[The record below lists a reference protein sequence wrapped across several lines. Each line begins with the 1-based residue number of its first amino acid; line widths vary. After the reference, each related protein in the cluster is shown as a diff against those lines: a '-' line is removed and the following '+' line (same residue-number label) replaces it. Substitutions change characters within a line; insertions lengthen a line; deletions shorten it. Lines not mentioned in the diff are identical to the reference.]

1 MCICTFEHG
10 AIVRQDKRITLQ
22 GFYQERFNSDPYA
35 LLDYCGP
42 EVADKAAQVQ
52 IDWSTIAGNVQL
64 NDAKYRGKIGTLK
77 KGYRGKVAV
86 YGSIK
91 RTAGGIEYPHLNFTS
106 KKDGGYTETFDGYKA
121 LLEIYEREKGVQLD
135 PGKQQAWKQEQE
147 RKRRAREARLA
158 AIEAQEKKRREQRLR
173 EHLAYQDAFIGQ
185 TAISLPRDTVRFLFP
200 EDGSF
205 DYLQRKEISE
215 VANVVSLKRMQDKHG
230 EFVAVQVHD
239 VHGNYLG
246 LQRLYDRFK
255 KFTVAVDDHQFDGAH
270 CIIGSLDDAEQAYV
284 CEGFATGA
292 SIFLAKGVP
301 VIVAMNADN
310 LKKVVKEYKRVMPD
324 LQLLNAVDNDAWKP
338 HVGNKGMLTAL
349 ELHKDYNV
357 RGVFPRFDDL
367 DASQLKTNPTDWNDL
382 HCLAGL
388 KEVQKQLKA
397 RANKLK
403 AEKHYFEYCLQRLQ
417 FTGDKNATDAALKA
431 VGAGMMLSPIVYSS
445 DEVYR
450 WVMNSIP
457 QGCKVNDFKIRGR
470 IMWLAKGKLNN
481 AKRLRSFSTHTL
493 EKPHVNHIKLEGVK
507 ASHGNVELPESI
519 IDLVNNLQGCIIVR
533 SPMGS
538 GKTER
543 LIQPIMHQENK
554 AAYIAHRISLIGDA
568 SNRLGIS
575 NYQETMAVEMP
586 YTSHLACCVN
596 SIINPKFQ
604 NSDGLSWFETVDTLC
619 VDEASQVLRHTANGP
634 VDNPVRVMD
643 GLVAAMRS
651 SRRVVMCDADAN
663 DNVVELCEMARPG
676 EPIHIIEVDGR
687 CDHINMLHTDIDSAF
702 GEVVK
707 AVRAG
712 NKVLVADDSAQ
723 DGKKMV
729 EVLLAKHPELK
740 VLHVHKDSKSDSAV
754 EAFLEK
760 PNIECSKYDVVIYS
774 PAISSGVSITRK
786 HFDTH
791 VAIFHGV
798 VPPTDAVQMMRRDRT
813 ARQYILG
820 IGINN
825 TQRETD
831 REAIYRGLVAA
842 DEFTVDYEETDEEII
857 LRRRKTIFDEVRLG
871 TIADENRARND
882 FANNLLLILVG
893 DGYRVSRMSKDMD
906 DVNAAKRMKEF
917 GRDIVEQKRL
927 DMVMSQETPD
937 EETFHKLSRSEVRSV
952 EESAQVDRYQME
964 NQLCVEEVT
973 PEVIGFYD
981 DRGIKKV
988 AAMEL
993 LQSKEEDAIAYDRA
1007 QIKNKVVIT
1016 RHNYKRATRHQLVT
1030 VFDMLGL
1037 DRMTGEGEFTH
1048 RECRAVMNELLKD
1061 KKGIE
1066 LYNSLKIGAYVNPR
1080 ALPKDPTT
1088 FVKNIMAKLG
1098 LVLHKRKTG
1107 GRNKLYVAPA
1117 SWQAIMEYVELRA
1130 AKGVSSLQFVEKDTP
1145 APVSADKRPSLET
1158 TEKQPEAAPQ
1168 AASECGDTFADKVIY
1183 TVEKYPY
1190 EVELDKDL
1198 ITRTISE
1205 ALTGTSATQEQAL
1218 SWLSR
1223 EDFEDIQTG
1232 ALTVDQL
1239 RFYFKANARRLG

>member
-1 MCICTFEHG
+1 MS
-10 AIVRQDKRITLQ
+10 QDKRTTLQ

-52 IDWSTIAGNVQL
+52 IDWSSIAGNVQL
-64 NDAKYRGKIGTLK
+64 NDAKYRGKVGTLK
-77 KGYRGKVAV
+77 KDYRGKVAV

-91 RTAGGIEYPHLNFTS
+91 RTAGGIEYPHINFTTA
-106 KKDGGYTETFDGYKA
+106 KDGGYTETFDGYKA

-135 PGKQQAWKQEQE
+135 PGKQKAWKQEQE

-270 CIIGSLDDAEQAYV
+270 CIIGSLTDAEQAYV

-292 SIFLAKGVP
+292 SIYLATGVP

-310 LKKVVKEYKRVMPD
+310 LKKVVREYKRVMPD
-324 LQLLNAVDNDAWKP
+324 LQLLNAADNDAWKP
-338 HVGNKGMLTAL
+338 HVGNKGMMTAL
-349 ELHKDYNV
+349 ELHKDLNV
-357 RGVFPRFDDL
+357 RAVYPIFSEL
-367 DASQLKTNPTDWNDL
+367 DEEQLKSQPTDWNDL
-382 HCLAGL
+382 HCIAGL
-388 KEVQKQLKA
+388 KEVTRQIKA
-397 RANKLK
+397 RTNKLK
-403 AEKHYFEYCLQRLQ
+403 AEAHYFEYCLQRLRYAGQ
-417 FTGDKNATDAALKA
+417 KNATDEALKA

-457 QGCKVNDFKIRGR
+457 AGCPVNDFKIRGR
-470 IMWLAKGKLNN
+470 IMWLAKGKLHN
-481 AKRLRSFSTHTL
+481 AKSLRSFSNHTL
-493 EKPHVNHIKLEGVK
+493 DKSHINYIRLEGVQTE
-507 ASHGNVELPESI
+507 HGNVLLPDTI
-519 IDLVNNLQGCIIVR
+519 VDLVDSLQGCIILR
-533 SPMGS
+533 APMGS

-543 LIQPIMHQENK
+543 LIQPVMHRENK

-568 SNRLGIS
+568 SNRLGIA

-586 YTSHLACCVN
+586 YTTHLACCVN
-596 SIINPKFQ
+596 SIVNPKFQ

-619 VDEASQVLRHTANGP
+619 IDEASQVLRHTANGP

-663 DNVVELCEMARPG
+663 DALVELCEMARPG
-676 EPIHIIEVDGR
+676 EPIHVIEVEGS
-687 CDHINMLHTDIDSAF
+687 CNHINVLHTDIDSAF

-707 AVRAG
+707 AVGAG
-712 NKVLVADDSAQ
+712 KKVLVADDSAN

-729 EVLLAKHPELK
+729 EVLLAKKPDLK
-740 VLHVHKDSKSDSAV
+740 VLHVHKDSKADAAV
-754 EAFLEK
+754 ESFLNN
-760 PNIECSKYDVVIYS
+760 PNAQCVHYDVVIYS
-774 PAISSGVSITRK
+774 PAISSGVSITVR
-786 HFDTH
+786 HFDVH

-871 TIADENRARND
+871 TIAEENRARND
-882 FANNLLLILVG
+882 FANNLLLIMVA
-893 DGYRVSRMSKDMD
+893 DGYRVGRMAKDMD
-906 DVNAAKRMKEF
+906 DINAAKAMKEY
-917 GRDIVEQKRL
+917 GKAIVEQKRI
-927 DMVMSQETPD
+927 DMVLSQETPD

-952 EESAQVDRYQME
+952 EESAQVDRYHME
-964 NQLCVEEVT
+964 NQLCVENIT
-973 PEVIGFYD
+973 PEVIDFYD

-1030 VFDMLGL
+1030 VFEQLGL

-1061 KKGIE
+1061 KKSIE

-1117 SWQAIMEYVELRA
+1117 SWQAIMEYVDLRA
-1130 AKGVSSLQFVEKDTP
+1130 AKGVSSLQFVEKDAP
-1145 APVSADKRPSLET
+1145 APVASDKRAGLET
-1158 TEKQPEAAPQ
+1158 ATEQPEAAPHV
-1168 AASECGDTFADKVIY
+1168 ASVGGDTSANKVIY
-1183 TVEKYPY
+1183 TVEKYPQ
-1190 EVELDKDL
+1190 EVELDRDL
-1198 ITRTISE
+1198 IIRTLSE
-1205 ALTGTSATQEQAL
+1205 AIAGTSVTLEQARG
-1218 SWLSR
+1218 WLSR
-1223 EDFEDIQTG
+1223 EDLEDIQLG
-1232 ALTVDQL
+1232 ELTVDQL
-1239 RFYFKANARRLG
+1239 KFYFKANARRLG